1 MLICV
6 FEEEKKRVIMFLK
19 LRNPTSTKAIRD
31 VIFMRRHSFVGTMFI
46 FSTIKFKILSLHLS
60 IIVE

>member
-19 LRNPTSTKAIRD
+19 VRNLTSTKALRD
-31 VIFMRRHSFVGTMFI
+31 VIFMRRR
-46 FSTIKFKILSLHLS
+46 
-60 IIVE
+60 